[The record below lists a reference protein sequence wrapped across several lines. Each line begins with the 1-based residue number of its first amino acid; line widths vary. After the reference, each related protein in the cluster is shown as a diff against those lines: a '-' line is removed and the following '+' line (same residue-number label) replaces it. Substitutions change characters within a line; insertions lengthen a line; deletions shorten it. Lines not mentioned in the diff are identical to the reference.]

1 MSMHIS
7 MEDKVDLS
15 KDSNLVDFVVIT
27 VEIAKERKEE
37 REIRHHLVL

>member
-1 MSMHIS
+1 MTMT

-15 KDSNLVDFVVIT
+15 KDSNLVGFAVIT

-37 REIRHHLVL
+37 RAIRQHHLIL